1 MSISHDSRYAYAVG
15 RIRVLETRLLDM
27 AKLSRMVESKSAD
40 EALRILGETEYAD
53 LVSRVAG
60 PHDYAQV
67 TAGELTRVYSLMKKL
82 LPDEALVDLF
92 LIKYDIHNMKVALKA
107 HFQGQNFDHLLID
120 TGLVPA
126 KLMTYVCQQEKLPGV
141 PAQYYSFASAAARSY
156 EESTDPKVID
166 VVLDRLQYSHT
177 IAFAEQHGYT
187 FLARL
192 LASQADLA
200 NIKSLVRT
208 KRLGRGRD
216 FLAESLLAG
225 GTMPQAAFL
234 EAVTEDW
241 PAIIGR
247 FSSSPYRVV
256 VEQGINALLE
266 SRGLTT
272 LEKLSDGFL
281 TALSR
286 TARFQAFGPEP
297 IMNYILAKENEV
309 RNIRII
315 MIGKLNGVPHEEIR
329 ERLREGYA

>member
-27 AKLSRMVESKSAD
+27 AKLSRMIEAKNAD
-40 EALRILGETEYAD
+40 EAMRILGETEYAD
-53 LVSRVAG
+53 LVSRAAG

-67 TAGELTRVYSLMKKL
+67 TAGEITRVYSLMKKL
-82 LPDEALVDLF
+82 LPDEPLVDLF

-107 HFQGQNFDHLLID
+107 HFQGKSFDHLLID
-120 TGLVPA
+120 AGLVPA
-126 KLMTYVCQQEKLPGV
+126 KLMTYVCQQEKFPGV
-141 PAQYYSFASAAARSY
+141 PEEYYGFAAAAARAY
-156 EESTDPKVID
+156 EDSKDPKVID

-177 IAFAEQHGYT
+177 IAFAEQHGYA

-200 NIKSLVRT
+200 NMKSLVRT

-216 FLAESLLAG
+216 FLAENLLAG

-234 EAVTEDW
+234 EAVTEDY
-241 PAIIGR
+241 PAIVGR
-247 FSSSPYRVV
+247 FSGSPYRAV
-256 VEQGINALLE
+256 VEQGIGALLE
-266 SRGLTT
+266 GRGLTT

-281 TALSR
+281 TELSR
-286 TARFQAFGPEP
+286 KARFQAFGPEP
-297 IMNYILAKENEV
+297 IINYILAKENEV

-315 MIGKLNGVPHEEIR
+315 MIGKLNGVPNEEIR